1 MQEKQKV
8 ILVWYKR
15 DLRISDH
22 KPLTEAMILWRVKNI
37 PIIAVY
43 SFEPCVTLAPDFS
56 DFHRQFLEDSLTD
69 LMGSLKTI
77 WVSLIIFERN
87 ISDVM
92 KYILEYYDVEKIFS
106 HEETGNAITYHRDI
120 MMGKYLGSKKIP
132 WIEYPTNWVVRRL
145 RSRDDWSKI
154 WESRMRETIVAPPE
168 WQAPFVLEIRWDTW
182 QRNIGNTRIQRWGEK
197 EWQKTLATFLVT
209 RGKRYMG
216 GMSRPIEGQEASSRI
231 STYLAYGCVSLRQVV
246 QMTWVRMHDLKTRK
260 VPGISQKQEIRGNK
274 DISQW
279 IYWSVNE
286 REKSEINEEV
296 RSFSEIPW
304 DAKFLR
310 SLQAFHSRL
319 HWQSHFIQKLE
330 DEPRLESMNAVKLYD
345 SIRTEYDDDIMTA
358 IENARTGV
366 PFIDGIVRQLHDIG
380 WVNFRARATLVSFV
394 TCTCMQPWQGR
405 FAHWLAR
412 LFTDYEPGIHYMQ
425 LQMQSG
431 TMGINTIR
439 IYNPMKQLHDKDSDG
454 LFVDAYLPEL
464 AKLPKHLQSAP
475 WEISEMESIEYG
487 FVLGR
492 DYPHPIVDVEVAN
505 RSARAILYDMKAHID
520 PRVKSAIVAKHA
532 SRKWVTRKKSQKKE
546 KENPDTN
553 LSLFD

>member
-1 MQEKQKV
+1 MWSTFFYEKKVEKRLEICTILLREMQEKQKI

-22 KPLTEAMILWRVKNI
+22 APLTEAIRLWREKNI
-37 PIIAVY
+37 SVLAFY
-43 SFEPCVTLAPDFS
+43 SFEPRVTSAPDFS
-56 DFHRQFLEDSLTD
+56 DFHRQFIEDSLID
-69 LMGSLKTI
+69 LHSSLESI
-77 WVSLIIFERN
+77 GVSFLIFEKN

-92 KYILEYYDVEKIFS
+92 KYILDYYDIDSIFS
-106 HEETGNAITYHRDI
+106 HEETGNAITYDRDI
-120 MMGKYLGSKKIP
+120 MMGKYLRSK
-132 WIEYPTNWVVRRL
+132 WISWTEYPTNWVVRRL
-145 RSRDDWSKI
+145 GSRDDWSKI
-154 WESRMRETIVAPPE
+154 WNSRMMEPISPPPE
-168 WQAPFVLEIRWDTW
+168 RQDLFVSSLISDSW
-182 QRNIGNTRIQRWGEK
+182 QRNIGNTRIQGWWEK
-197 EWQKTLATFLVT
+197 EWQKTLASFLVT

-246 QMTWVRMHDLKTRK
+246 QMTWVRMYDLK
-260 VPGISQKQEIRGNK
+260 
-274 DISQW
+274 
-279 IYWSVNE
+279 
-286 REKSEINEEV
+286 EK
-296 RSFSEIPW
+296 W
-304 DAKFLR
+304 DARFLR
-310 SLQAFHSRL
+310 SIQAFCSRL

-345 SIRTEYDDDIMTA
+345 SIRTEYDDAIMTA
-358 IENARTGV
+358 IETATTGV
-366 PFIDGIVRQLHDIG
+366 PFIDGIVRQLQDIG

-487 FVLGR
+487 FVLGC
-492 DYPHPIVDVEVAN
+492 DYPLPIIDVELAN
-505 RSARAILYDMKAHID
+505 RSARAILYDMKSHID

-532 SRKWVTRKKSQKKE
+532 SRKWVPRKKYPKKE
-546 KENPDTN
+546 KENPDIN

>member
-1 MQEKQKV
+1 MQEKQKI

-22 KPLTEAMILWRVKNI
+22 RPLTDALSLWESKSFPVL
-37 PIIAVY
+37 ALY
-43 SFEPCVTLAPDFS
+43 SFEPRVTSAPDFS
-56 DFHRQFLEDSLTD
+56 LFHRQFIEESLID
-69 LMGSLKTI
+69 LRESLSSI
-77 WVSLIIFERN
+77 GVPLIIFERH

-92 KYILEYYDVEKIFS
+92 KYILEHYEVHSIFS
-106 HEETGNAITYHRDI
+106 HEETGNVITYERDI
-120 MMGKYLGSKKIP
+120 MMGKYLRAKGMA
-132 WIEYPTNWVVRRL
+132 WTEYPTNGVVRRL
-145 RSRDDWSKI
+145 SSRDDWTRI
-154 WESRMRETIVAPPE
+154 WQSRMI
-168 WQAPFVLEIRWDTW
+168 LEILPPPLWQEYWDTRLIWDDW
-182 QRNIGNTRIQRWGEK
+182 QGNIGNPHIQNGWEK
-197 EWQKTLATFLVT
+197 EWQKTLASFLVE
-209 RGKRYMG
+209 RGRKYMG
-216 GMSRPIEGQEASSRI
+216 GMSRPIEWQDASSRI
-231 STYLAYGCVSLRQVV
+231 SVYLAYGCVSLRQVV
-246 QMTWVRMHDLKTRK
+246 QMTWVRMQDLQRK
-260 VPGISQKQEIRGNK
+260 
-274 DISQW
+274 
-279 IYWSVNE
+279 
-286 REKSEINEEV
+286 
-296 RSFSEIPW
+296 W

-345 SIRTEYDDDIMTA
+345 SIRVEYDDEIMSA

-366 PFIDGIVRQLHDIG
+366 PFIDGIVRQLQAIG
-380 WVNFRARATLVSFV
+380 WVNFRSRATLVSFV

-464 AKLPKHLQSAP
+464 AKLPKHLQSTP
-475 WEISEMESIEYG
+475 WDISEMESMEYG
-487 FVLGR
+487 FALGR
-492 DYPHPIVDVEVAN
+492 DYPYPIVDVESAN
-505 RSARAILYDMKAHID
+505 RSAREILYDMKSHID
-520 PRVKSAIVAKHA
+520 PRVKKSIVEKHA
-532 SRKWVTRKKSQKKE
+532 SRKWSLKKKTTKKE
-546 KENPDTN
+546 KPNPDTN

>member
-1 MQEKQKV
+1 MNHAWIQDMSNLSETLLKSEKVEKRVGKCNLLFWKMQEKQKI

-22 KPLTEAMILWRVKNI
+22 LPLTQALKAWSEKNI
-37 PIIAVY
+37 AVLAFY
-43 SFEPCVTLAPDFS
+43 SFEPRVTSAPDFS
-56 DFHRQFLEDSLTD
+56 DFHRQFIEDSLID
-69 LMGSLKTI
+69 LDWSLESI
-77 WVSLIIFERN
+77 GVPLVIFERN

-92 KYILEYYDVEKIFS
+92 KYILDSYRVDSVFS
-106 HEETGNAITYHRDI
+106 HEETGNAITYDRDI
-120 MMGKYLGSKKIP
+120 MMGKYLNSKNIP

-145 RSRDDWSKI
+145 KSRDDWSKI
-154 WESRMRETIVAPPE
+154 WNNRMMTPILPPPE
-168 WQAPFVLEIRWDTW
+168 LQETFSSVLISDTWKSEIR
-182 QRNIGNTRIQRWGEK
+182 NPHIQKWGEK
-197 EWQKTLATFLVT
+197 EWQKTLATFLIS
-209 RGKRYMG
+209 RGKGYMW
-216 GMSRPIEGQEASSRI
+216 GMSRPIEWQDASSRI
-231 STYLAYGCVSLRQVV
+231 SPYLSYGCISLRQVV
-246 QMTWVRMHDLKTRK
+246 QMTWMRMHDLK
-260 VPGISQKQEIRGNK
+260 
-274 DISQW
+274 
-279 IYWSVNE
+279 
-286 REKSEINEEV
+286 EKWES
-296 RSFSEIPW
+296 
-304 DAKFLR
+304 KFLR

-345 SIRTEYDDDIMTA
+345 AIRIEYDEEIMSA

-366 PFIDGIVRQLHDIG
+366 PFIDGIVRQLQAIW

-439 IYNPMKQLHDKDSDG
+439 IYNPMKQLHDKDSDW

-464 AKLPKHLQSAP
+464 ARLPKHLQSSP
-475 WEISEMESIEYG
+475 WEISEMESIEYD
-487 FVLGR
+487 FVLGL
-492 DYPHPIVDVEVAN
+492 DYPFPIVDVESAN
-505 RSARAILYDMKAHID
+505 RSAREILYDMKSHID
-520 PRVKSAIVAKHA
+520 PRVKKSIIEKHA
-532 SRKWVTRKKSQKKE
+532 SRKWAPRKKSTKKE
-546 KENPDTN
+546 KETPDTN

>member
-1 MQEKQKV
+1 MSEAFFYEEKVEKRLGICTILLRKMQEKQKI

-22 KPLTEAMILWRVKNI
+22 LPLTEALKIWKQKDI
-37 PIIAVY
+37 PVFAFY
-43 SFEPCVTLAPDFS
+43 SFEPRMTSAPDFS
-56 DFHRQFLEDSLTD
+56 DFHRQFIEDSLSE
-69 LMGSLKTI
+69 LFPSLESI
-77 WVSLIIFERN
+77 GVPLIIFERN

-92 KYILEYYDVEKIFS
+92 KYILDYYEIDSIFS
-106 HEETGNAITYHRDI
+106 HEETGNAITYARDI
-120 MMGKYLGSKKIP
+120 MMGKYLRSK
-132 WIEYPTNWVVRRL
+132 WILWTEYLTNWVVRRL
-145 RSRDDWSKI
+145 WSRDDWSKI
-154 WESRMRETIVAPPE
+154 WNSRMIVPILPPPE
-168 WQAPFVLEIRWDTW
+168 WQDPFVSSLISDSW
-182 QRNIGNTRIQRWGEK
+182 QRNIGNTRIQRWWEK

-246 QMTWVRMHDLKTRK
+246 QMTWVRMAYLK
-260 VPGISQKQEIRGNK
+260 
-274 DISQW
+274 
-279 IYWSVNE
+279 
-286 REKSEINEEV
+286 EK
-296 RSFSEIPW
+296 W
-304 DAKFLR
+304 DQRFLR

-345 SIRTEYDDDIMTA
+345 SIRTEYDDTIMTA

-366 PFIDGIVRQLHDIG
+366 PFIDGIVRQLQDIG

-464 AKLPKHLQSAP
+464 ARLPKHLQSAP
-475 WEISEMESIEYG
+475 WEISEMESIEYD
-487 FVLGR
+487 FILGR
-492 DYPHPIVDVEVAN
+492 DYPHPIVDVESAN
-505 RSARAILYDMKAHID
+505 RSAREILYDMKSHID

-532 SRKWVTRKKSQKKE
+532 SRKWAPHKTKAKKE

>member
-1 MQEKQKV
+1 MSHAWIQDVSSLSETLLDSKKVEKRVGKCHLLLRKMQEKQKI

-22 KPLTEAMILWRVKNI
+22 QPLTDALSLWESKGFPVL
-37 PIIAVY
+37 ALY
-43 SFEPCVTLAPDFS
+43 SFEPRVTSAPDFS
-56 DFHRQFLEDSLTD
+56 DFHRQFIEESLID
-69 LMGSLKTI
+69 LSELLHSIGI
-77 WVSLIIFERN
+77 PIIIFERH

-92 KYILEYYDVEKIFS
+92 KYILERYDVDSIFS
-106 HEETGNAITYHRDI
+106 HEETGNAITYERDI
-120 MMGKYLGSKKIP
+120 MMGKYLMAKGIA
-132 WIEYPTNWVVRRL
+132 WTEYPTNGVVRRL
-145 RSRDDWSKI
+145 SSRDDWTRI
-154 WESRMRETIVAPPE
+154 WQSRMMVPILPPPR
-168 WQAPFVLEIRWDTW
+168 WQEYWDTQIAWDDW
-182 QRNIGNTRIQRWGEK
+182 QRNIGNPYIQAGWEK
-197 EWQKTLATFLVT
+197 EWQKTLASFLVS
-209 RGKRYMG
+209 RGKKYMG
-216 GMSRPIEGQEASSRI
+216 GMSRPIEWQEASSRI
-231 STYLAYGCVSLRQVV
+231 STYLAYGWVSLRQVV
-246 QMTWVRMHDLKTRK
+246 QMTWVRMQDLQRK
-260 VPGISQKQEIRGNK
+260 
-274 DISQW
+274 
-279 IYWSVNE
+279 
-286 REKSEINEEV
+286 
-296 RSFSEIPW
+296 W
-304 DAKFLR
+304 DTKFLR

-330 DEPRLESMNAVKLYD
+330 DEPRLESINAVKFYDTIRTLYD
-345 SIRTEYDDDIMTA
+345 EDMMSA
-358 IENARTGV
+358 IEEARTGI
-366 PFIDGIVRQLHDIG
+366 PFIDGIVRQLQATG
-380 WVNFRARATLVSFV
+380 WINFRARATLVSFV

-492 DYPHPIVDVEVAN
+492 DYPLPIIDVESAN
-505 RSARAILYDMKAHID
+505 RSAREILYDMKSHID
-520 PRVKSAIVAKHA
+520 PRVKKAIVDKHA
-532 SRKWVTRKKSQKKE
+532 SRKWAPRKTTKKKE
-546 KENPDTN
+546 TQNPDTN